1 MAAVASASGG
11 ERPDTSPA
19 MDVLSSKSATD
30 AASDSS
36 CSSFATETPDL
47 NDHSNISASPSR
59 EVDPHS
65 QASARSEEYR
75 QLFRLPTE
83 EVLIQDFNCAF
94 QESILLQGHMYLFVH
109 YICFYS
115 NIFGFETKKII
126 PFYEIT
132 DVKRAKTA
140 GIFPNAI
147 EICAGGKKCGSTS
160 LHHSFL
166 AMKL

>member
-36 CSSFATETPDL
+36 SSSFADL
-47 NDHSNISASPSR
+47 NDHSNIAPSPSR
-59 EVDPHS
+59 EVDPHVFLLHFTPVLDQAAFFLDFTVLFFSFLQS

-83 EVLIQDFNCAF
+83 EVSHFMDDHVF
-94 QESILLQGHMYLFVH
+94 
-109 YICFYS
+109 
-115 NIFGFETKKII
+115 
-126 PFYEIT
+126 
-132 DVKRAKTA
+132 
-140 GIFPNAI
+140 
-147 EICAGGKKCGSTS
+147 
-160 LHHSFL
+160 
-166 AMKL
+166 